1 MSNLYVIKGMG
12 RGFDG
17 LVVEAKSL
25 VEDDPTLLFMVTR
38 IINRNSVFGDRN
50 VSFPVPEKC
59 LYIDG
64 SCLEQV
70 DEAPREYDS
79 TNPYGE
85 FKLEGRYTKDSLEVV
100 FAQYS
105 KALTVTVYEKTPT
118 KKDEQE
124 AKRTLYSQTFIG
136 NFAAVKEAIEVH
148 TSTGDV
154 DDLIFRLNE
163 LKEMEANV

>member
-1 MSNLYVIKGMG
+1 MSKLYVLKNLGT
-12 RGFDG
+12 GFDG
-17 LVVEAKSL
+17 LVVEGLSFAQGDNTVLIEVRK
-25 VEDDPTLLFMVTR
+25 
-38 IINRNSVFGDRN
+38 IINRNAIFGDRN
-50 VSFPVPEKC
+50 VSYPVPPNF
-59 LYIDG
+59 LFIDG
-64 SCLEQV
+64 LYTDPYEEEQ
-70 DEAPREYDS
+70 REYGS

-105 KALTVTVYEKTPT
+105 KALTVTVYEK
-118 KKDEQE
+118 QE
-124 AKRTLYSQTFIG
+124 TKRTLYSQTFVG

>member
-17 LVVEAKSL
+17 LIVEAKSL
-25 VEDDPTLLFMVTR
+25 VKDDPTLLFMVTR

-64 SCLEQV
+64 SCLESF
-70 DEAPREYDS
+70 DEAPREFDS

-100 FAQYS
+100 FAQYT
-105 KALTVTVYEKTPT
+105 KALTVTVYEK
-118 KKDEQE
+118 QE
-124 AKRTLYSQTFIG
+124 TKRTLYSQTFIG
-136 NFAAVKEAIEVH
+136 NFAVVKEAIEVH

-154 DDLIFRLNE
+154 DDLIFRLTE
-163 LKEMEANV
+163 LKEMEANG